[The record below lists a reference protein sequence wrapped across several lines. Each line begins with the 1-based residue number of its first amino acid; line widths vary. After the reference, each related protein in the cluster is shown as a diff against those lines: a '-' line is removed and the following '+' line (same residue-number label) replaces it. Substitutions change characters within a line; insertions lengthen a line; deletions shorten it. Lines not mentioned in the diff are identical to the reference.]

1 MKMTV
6 KASTVF
12 LAAAEFSSDRVHRYR
27 LDRAW
32 DLGNARR
39 LVVIGLNPS
48 TADELVDDP
57 TIRRCIGFA
66 KRENC
71 GGLIM
76 VNLYSLRATNPADLK
91 SATHRGAGHT
101 NDDFILAACKTPNA
115 IVLAAWGSQGSW
127 IWTRAGVVD
136 WHLREHSIRL
146 YSLGLTR
153 DGQPRHP
160 LYVKGDAP
168 LQEYPPA

>member
-1 MKMTV
+1 VKVTA

-12 LAAAEFSSDRVHRYR
+12 LAAAEFSSDRLHRYR

-32 DLGNARR
+32 DLTNARR
-39 LVVIGLNPS
+39 MVVIGLNPS

-76 VNLYSLRATNPADLK
+76 VNLYTLRATNPADLK
-91 SATHRGAGHT
+91 AATHRGAGST
-101 NDDFILAACKTPNA
+101 NDDFILAACKAPNA
-115 IVLAAWGSQGSW
+115 IVLAAWGSHGSW

-136 WHLREHSIRL
+136 RLLRENSIHL
-146 YSLGLTR
+146 YTLGLTR

-160 LYVKGDAP
+160 LYVKADVP
-168 LQEYPPA
+168 LQEYPLA